1 MIFRLVW
8 RFRSLPELD
17 HLDPGERRS
26 LIRNTVPRGKML
38 GLSIQSAVLGFT
50 LGGIAFG
57 MALNYLPIYAAA
69 FLWLVGGALVSGA
82 WVQFQ
87 MLRVRA
93 ALRLTMMEELT
104 GRQLPVCLTC
114 GDNLRAGHV
123 RCPECG
129 SPIVV
134 PPVDAGK

>member
-17 HLDPGERRS
+17 HLDSGERRA
-26 LIRNTVPRGKML
+26 LIRSAVPQGKIV
-38 GLSIQSAVLGFT
+38 GLWFQSAILGFI

-69 FLWLVGGALVSGA
+69 FLWFVGGALVFAA
-82 WVQFQ
+82 WLQFQ

-114 GDNLRAGHV
+114 GYNLRAGHE

-129 SPIVV
+129 SPVVV